1 MIFPVFNI
9 EMVPDPH
16 YSESALG
23 RGLSCLGPEIEPL
36 SKFPVSLSMSE
47 ATSVGNRCDLMSPQT
62 EVHVLTSLNKK
73 FKDT

>member
-1 MIFPVFNI
+1 MIFPFFNI

-23 RGLSCLGPEIEPL
+23 RGRSCLGTDIEPL
-36 SKFPVSLSMSE
+36 SKFPVSLSMFE
-47 ATSVGNRCDLMSPQT
+47 ATSVGDRCDLMSLQT
-62 EVHVLTSLNKK
+62 KVHVLTSLNKM